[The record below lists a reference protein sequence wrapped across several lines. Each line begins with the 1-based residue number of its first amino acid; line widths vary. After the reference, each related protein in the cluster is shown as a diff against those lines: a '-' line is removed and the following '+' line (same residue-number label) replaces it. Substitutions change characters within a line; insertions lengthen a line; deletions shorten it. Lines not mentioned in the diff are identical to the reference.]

1 MRTRLMQ
8 TYKDE
13 YGFVWIRHIKRK
25 KPKDRVVYYDI
36 AMEEPYLF
44 ETFTYMRERE
54 SRLKKFRG
62 RSPQKR
68 HRRIL
73 VDWICTSGEESDFP
87 KSTVNLAII
96 ILDRFMDSHSIES
109 MYLHF
114 VCLACLSVSAK
125 FDMKETKALKFSN
138 MRKFLPE
145 KKRED
150 LSPADFRELE
160 YKVMAAFDWNIYI
173 FSPTHFVE
181 PLEDLV
187 LRPSEIYDGTKLRK
201 NTEFYHSALNSLKE
215 FMYYFIDIAMQVK

>member
-1 MRTRLMQ
+1 MQ

-13 YGFVWIRHIKRK
+13 YGFVWIRHYKRK

-96 ILDRFMDSHSIES
+96 ILDHFMDSHSIES

-150 LSPADFRELE
+150 LSPSDFRELE

-187 LRPSEIYDGTKLRK
+187 LRLTETYDGTKLRK
-201 NTEFYHSALNSLKE
+201 NDDFYHSALKSIKD
-215 FMYYFIDIAMQVK
+215 FVYYFIDISMQVKYGLY